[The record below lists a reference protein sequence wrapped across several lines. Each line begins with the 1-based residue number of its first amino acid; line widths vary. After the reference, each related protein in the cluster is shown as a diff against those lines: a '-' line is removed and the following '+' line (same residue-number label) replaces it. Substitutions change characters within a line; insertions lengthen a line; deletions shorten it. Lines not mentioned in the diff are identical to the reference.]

1 MNHVMQSEPVREL
14 IQAILML
21 KPEQEVENY
30 LMDICTVNEIA
41 TLAQRQQVAFLLRD
55 NLTYNEIEEKTGA
68 STATISRV
76 KRSLVQGG
84 AGYEAAHKRRKGEQ

>member
-21 KPEQEVENY
+21 ESEQEVEDY
-30 LMDICTVNEIA
+30 LKDICTVNEIE

-76 KRSLVQGG
+76 KRSLIQGG
-84 AGYEAAHKRRKGEQ
+84 EGYEAAHERQKGEK

>member
-1 MNHVMQSEPVREL
+1 MDHVMQSEPVREL

-21 KPEQEVENY
+21 ENEQEVEDY
-30 LMDICTVNEIA
+30 LKDICTINEIA

-55 NLTYNEIEEKTGA
+55 NMTYNEIEEKTGA

-84 AGYEAAHKRRKGEQ
+84 EGYEAARRRLKGE

>member
-1 MNHVMQSEPVREL
+1 MDHVMQSEPVREL

-21 KPEQEVENY
+21 KNEQEVEKY
-30 LMDICTVNEIA
+30 LTDICTVNEIA

-55 NLTYNEIEEKTGA
+55 NMTYNEIEEKTGA

-84 AGYEAAHKRRKGEQ
+84 EGYEAARRRLKGEE

>member
-1 MNHVMQSEPVREL
+1 MPEGYHESCDAVGDYLWDVVQNVPVEDY
-14 IQAILML
+14 L
-21 KPEQEVENY
+21 K
-30 LMDICTVNEIA
+30 DICTVNEIE

-76 KRSLVQGG
+76 KRSLIQGG
-84 AGYEAAHKRRKGEQ
+84 EGYEAAHKRLKGEK

>member
-1 MNHVMQSEPVREL
+1 MKQVMQSEPVREL
-14 IQAILML
+14 IRAILTL
-21 KPEQEVENY
+21 ETEEEVENY
-30 LMDICTVNEIA
+30 LRDICTVNEIA

-55 NLTYNEIEEKTGA
+55 ELTYNEIEEKTGA

-84 AGYEAAHKRRKGEQ
+84 EGYEAAHNRLKGEK

>member
-1 MNHVMQSEPVREL
+1 MNQLMQSEPVRDL
-14 IQAILML
+14 IRAILTL
-21 KPEQEVENY
+21 KTEEEVANY
-30 LMDICTVNEIA
+30 LLDICTVNEIA

-55 NLTYNEIEEKTGA
+55 DLTYNEIEEKTGA

-84 AGYEAAHKRRKGEQ
+84 EGYDAALRRLKGET

>member
-1 MNHVMQSEPVREL
+1 MDHVMQSEPVREL

-21 KPEQEVENY
+21 KNEQEVENY
-30 LMDICTVNEIA
+30 LTDICTVNEIA

-55 NLTYNEIEEKTGA
+55 NMTYNEIEEKTGA

-84 AGYEAAHKRRKGEQ
+84 EGYEAARRRLKGEE